1 MEIKVVKDILGIKTT
16 QHDTYL
22 TAVVPLFEEKIKVRA
37 NNRFANADGK
47 EVLPLDLQHTLAKW
61 IQYDMNSKPGL
72 EARRMGEVS
81 YNYDNEMPDFVRR
94 DIAHHRKLRFI

>member
-1 MEIKVVKDILGIKTT
+1 MEIQAVKAILGIKTDK
-16 QHDTYL
+16 HDPYL

-37 NNRFANADGK
+37 NNRFVNAEGK

-61 IQYDMNSKPGL
+61 IQHDINSNPGL
-72 EARRMGEVS
+72 EARRMGDVS

-94 DIAHHRKLRFI
+94 DIAPHRKLRFI